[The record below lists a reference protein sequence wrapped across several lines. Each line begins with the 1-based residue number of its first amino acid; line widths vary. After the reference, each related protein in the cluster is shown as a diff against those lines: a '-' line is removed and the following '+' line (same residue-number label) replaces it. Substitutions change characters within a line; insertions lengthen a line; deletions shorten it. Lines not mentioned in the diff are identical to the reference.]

1 MAYNTA
7 LRMTLLLLS
16 AGYIC
21 QLSTGAEDTQT
32 CDADHTIITRAVY
45 DDSHHSGP
53 QPLNSTD
60 LLQVYDVCLPKTPRQ
75 VSNLPCAGFNFDP
88 ECVGGVHHDPCY
100 WLETNVQNITLRRH
114 WKMAATLPPGST
126 PCKCK
131 VSSAVPQHFHLTA
144 VNLYDDNINN
154 ASRITVYA
162 KTVGKYIDLNSMEPL
177 PKPKP
182 VKASKTLVVKFAN
195 GAHQALQI
203 LTIKAANA
211 RVNVSCEGSNYFA
224 TTLPSDLHD
233 VTSVTKGVASRD
245 KDLSLNASA
254 SSAALR
260 DFLVGM
266 IMAAI
271 AVVPAV
277 NILV

>member
-7 LRMTLLLLS
+7 LRMTLLLLF

-75 VSNLPCAGFNFDP
+75 VSNLQCAGFNFDAES

-114 WKMAATLPPGST
+114 WKMAATLPPEST
-126 PCKCK
+126 QPSVFMCKCV
-131 VSSAVPQHFHLTA
+131 VSSAVSQDFDLTA
-144 VNLYDDNINN
+144 VNLYDKNSTDT
-154 ASRITVYA
+154 SRITVLA
-162 KTVGKYIDLNSMEPL
+162 KPAWKFIDLNRIEPF
-177 PKPKP
+177 PKPEP

-195 GAHQALQI
+195 GVHQALQI

-211 RVNVSCEGSNYFA
+211 RVNVSCEGSNHFA
-224 TTLPSDLHD
+224 TTLPPDLDD
-233 VTSVTKGVASRD
+233 VTSGNRMLCSVLGC
-245 KDLSLNASA
+245 
-254 SSAALR
+254 
-260 DFLVGM
+260 
-266 IMAAI
+266 
-271 AVVPAV
+271 
-277 NILV
+277 